1 VRLGFAA
8 TWQQLPYED
17 LLELVRH
24 AESLGYEA
32 AYVDGDASPMQS
44 LGGCGPPDGWTLQTA
59 LTLSSR
65 RIRIASVRL
74 VNHWNAARLAQS
86 AATLE
91 RIAPGRQRR
100 RGR

>member
-1 VRLGFAA
+1 MRLGFAA
-8 TWQQLPYED
+8 TWQQLPYEE

-24 AESLGYEA
+24 AEALGYEA

-44 LGGCGPPDGWTLQTA
+44 LGGRGLPDGWTVQTA
-59 LTLSSR
+59 LILATQ

-86 AATLE
+86 AATL
-91 RIAPGRQRR
+91 
-100 RGR
+100 